1 MDGLKSLNIEE
12 EMRRT
17 TNSLV
22 ESRDYN
28 RFQHLLNFFQDSL
41 EAPIAI
47 PKKSDILNENRNE
60 ALLKIREKIKAKP
73 KRTQE
78 LATINKEN
86 SLLYP

>member
-1 MDGLKSLNIEE
+1 
-12 EMRRT
+12 
-17 TNSLV
+17 
-22 ESRDYN
+22 
-28 RFQHLLNFFQDSL
+28 L